1 MTNVILFGTGNISN
15 CAHHYLKRDAEYTVV
30 AFTDYK
36 EFIQNDTHIDNLPVV
51 EFENI
56 KELYPPSEYK
66 LFAPISARN
75 LNKTREKVYQEGK
88 QLGYEFI
95 SYISPLAI
103 LMTDKIGE
111 NCFILENNVLQYNV
125 EIGDNCVLW
134 SGNHIGHESKIGN
147 SVFIS
152 SHVVVSGSCQIKDYC
167 YIGVNTALRDGIIIE
182 KNNVIGMSSAV
193 TKSIDTEY
201 GVYVGIPSQKIK
213 DCDDSIVL

>member
-1 MTNVILFGTGNISN
+1 MTKVVLFGTGNISK
-15 CAHHYLKRDAEYTVV
+15 CAHDYLKRDTDYKVV

-36 EFIQNDTHIDNLPVV
+36 EFIQNETLVDNLPIV

-111 NCFILENNVLQYNV
+111 NCFILENNVLQCSV

-152 SHVVVSGSCQIKDYC
+152 SHVVVSGNCQIKDYC
-167 YIGVNTALRDGIIIE
+167 YIGVNTALKDGIIIE

-201 GVYVGIPSQKIK
+201 GVYVGIPCKKIK